1 MTDQTPI
8 PAGYLKDAQERLVPV
23 STIKPQ
29 RILEHE
35 LVERL
40 CESARALNRALAEF
54 KACSLSEVMNFRDLV
69 AAEYGAEIGGAKGN
83 MTLSTYDGREQ
94 VQVQVSETLAFGPE
108 LSAAKELIDGCL
120 QRWTKEA
127 DDKVR
132 VLVEHAFQV
141 NKMGRIDTQ
150 RVLSL
155 RQIAIE
161 DADWKRAMDAISDA
175 LRVRSSTTYIRF
187 YEATEKSPVAQIPLS
202 LAVL

>member
-1 MTDQTPI
+1 MTAHPI
-8 PAGYLKDAQERLVPV
+8 PEGYLKDAQERLVPV

-29 RILEHE
+29 RLLEHE

-40 CESARALNRALAEF
+40 CEKAREMNWALAEF
-54 KACSLSEVMNFRDLV
+54 KADALLQVAALRDMV
-69 AAEYGAEIGGAKGN
+69 AAEYGAELGGAKGN
-83 MTLSTYDGREQ
+83 MTLSTFDGRQQ

-108 LSAAKELIDGCL
+108 LSAAKELIDRCL

-141 NKMGRIDTQ
+141 NKAGRIDTQ

-175 LRVRSSTTYIRF
+175 LRVHSSKTYIRF
-187 YEATEKSPVAQIPLS
+187 YEATEKSPVAPIPLS
-202 LAVL
+202 LAVV

>member
-1 MTDQTPI
+1 MTASPI
-8 PAGYLKDAQERLVPV
+8 PEGYLKDAQERLVPV

-29 RILEHE
+29 RLLEHE

-40 CESARALNRALAEF
+40 CEKAREMNWALAEF
-54 KACSLSEVMNFRDLV
+54 KADALLQVAALRDMV
-69 AAEYGAEIGGAKGN
+69 AAEYGAELGGAKGN
-83 MTLSTYDGREQ
+83 MTLSTFDGRQQ

-108 LSAAKELIDGCL
+108 LSAAKELIDRCL

-141 NKMGRIDTQ
+141 NKAGRIDTQ

-175 LRVRSSTTYIRF
+175 LRVHSSKTYIRF
-187 YEATEKSPVAQIPLS
+187 YEATEKSPVAPIPLS
-202 LAVL
+202 LAVV

>member
-1 MTDQTPI
+1 MTAHPI
-8 PAGYLKDAQERLVPV
+8 PEGYLKDAQERLVPV

-29 RILEHE
+29 RLLEHE
-35 LVERL
+35 LVEQL
-40 CESARALNRALAEF
+40 CEKAREMNWALAEF
-54 KACSLSEVMNFRDLV
+54 KADALLQVAALRDMV
-69 AAEYGAEIGGAKGN
+69 AAEYGAELGGAKGN
-83 MTLSTYDGREQ
+83 MTLSTFDGRQQ

-108 LSAAKELIDGCL
+108 LSAAKELIDRCL

-141 NKMGRIDTQ
+141 NKAGRIDTQ

-175 LRVRSSTTYIRF
+175 LRVHSSKTYIRF
-187 YEATEKSPVAQIPLS
+187 YEATEKSPVAPIPLS
-202 LAVL
+202 LAVV